1 MMPSHAP
8 CRRPA
13 RPIAHRS
20 AHACRGA
27 PSLPPSSRL
36 TTLTRH
42 AFPCVTGCSLLFDD
56 SMSHLELAEEDTAD
70 PSNIKSALFFVVFW
84 PFPHLSY
91 LGEPG
96 ATRISASQAIQT
108 AAFVSPVPPAPA
120 ASSRSDP
127 GHFQDF
133 TLTTPH
139 HPTYSYLLLPA
150 CRIART
156 ARDAMQMRSAS
167 ASGVGATAVRAGE
180 RSAAVRARGSRWSA
194 ALSAMLAQWRVW
206 AACASSQ
213 EHRYALN

>member
-120 ASSRSDP
+120 VSSRSNP
-127 GHFQDF
+127 GHFHNLAPTDPSHP
-133 TLTTPH
+133 TG
-139 HPTYSYLLLPA
+139 PTYSYCS

-156 ARDAMQMRSAS
+156 AREAMQMRSAF
-167 ASGVGATAVRAGE
+167 ASGTGAM
-180 RSAAVRARGSRWSA
+180 AVRARERWAAVRTHGSRQLA
-194 ALSAMLAQWRVW
+194 DLSAMLAQ
-206 AACASSQ
+206 
-213 EHRYALN
+213 